1 MVSRIRVEE
10 KPPKR
15 GCSSVSKDPESL
27 RAVRAEVIIVLASWS
42 HWGQS
47 EEQFCSCAGVLA
59 SLKGRAPVTPP
70 RFSGKT
76 HDKICLLEF
85 HHKAVAF

>member
-10 KPPKR
+10 KPQKR
-15 GCSSVSKDPESL
+15 GYSSVSKDPESL

-47 EEQFCSCAGVLA
+47 EEQFCWCAGSARLIE
-59 SLKGRAPVTPP
+59 G
-70 RFSGKT
+70 
-76 HDKICLLEF
+76 
-85 HHKAVAF
+85 